1 MQAGL
6 SQEPSWALPR
16 RAGAESPQCAEGLGS
31 GRTLPL
37 CPARPWWPRGAG
49 SGRTTS
55 PSLCPGGGTD
65 VPPVPSPRAYRRDS
79 RLAPAPGPRSHQ
91 CHPSCRRSAPDAHLE
106 CPRSSQVSA
115 ALAPPP
121 VRHVNCTCKA
131 GELSHTIYRHY
142 SVYIVSHTIY
152 RQA

>member
-1 MQAGL
+1 MPGPTVVA
-6 SQEPSWALPR
+6 
-16 RAGAESPQCAEGLGS
+16 S
-31 GRTLPL
+31 GCRL
-37 CPARPWWPRGAG
+37 REE
-49 SGRTTS
+49 TTS

-121 VRHVNCTCKA
+121 IRHVNCTCKA
-131 GELSHTIYRHY
+131 GELSHTIYRRLDVPVT
-142 SVYIVSHTIY
+142 SVLVLSMKYFDWHPSRGERGKMCRGKVRNEAIPHVGTE
-152 RQA
+152 